1 MLFLFLEFVP
11 KKLIL
16 LSLKISKMFIFEI
29 VYEDAHGRSSNCNGL
44 VEYSLNYVS
53 AKFEQEIM
61 MCTILN
67 FTRTKPTFIIEGFRT
82 KNN

>member
-16 LSLKISKMFIFEI
+16 LSLKISKMFTFEI
-29 VYEDAHGRSSNCNGL
+29 VYEDAHARSSNCNGL

-53 AKFEQEIM
+53 AKFE
-61 MCTILN
+61 
-67 FTRTKPTFIIEGFRT
+67 
-82 KNN
+82 